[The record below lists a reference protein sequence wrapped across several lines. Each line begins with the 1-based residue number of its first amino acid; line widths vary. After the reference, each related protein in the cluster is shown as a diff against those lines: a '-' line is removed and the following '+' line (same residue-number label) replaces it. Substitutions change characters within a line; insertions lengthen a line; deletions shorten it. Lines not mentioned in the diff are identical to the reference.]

1 MLNLSSSSVENDV
14 LERTYAS
21 FDMLGHKHKGE
32 RLRFGMLAVFA
43 VMLVLAFLPWTQNI
57 QTEGRVT
64 MRSALKRPQTVQ
76 SAIPG
81 RISAWYVQEG
91 DHVTAGDTL
100 LTLTEVKAEYSDP
113 ALVERTREQVA
124 AKTSSQQAY
133 SDKAAA
139 LADQQHALREARD
152 FKLASAENAI
162 EQARLTVT
170 SDSAKKVAVETDL
183 NVAQRQ
189 MARYDTLFLR
199 GLVSRTE
206 LEERLQAWQKAQA
219 EFTAAANKLDISR
232 RSLTNAALAQST
244 VASEFADKLAKAE
257 SERQTALSGE
267 AEARGEVAK
276 LRNQL
281 ANNEARTAFHVVRAP
296 QSGRIAQALR
306 SGVGETVKEGSDLLT
321 IVPDDGDL
329 AVEMY
334 VSPMDLPLLQVGNE
348 VRFLFDGWPSIVF
361 AGWPE
366 ATYGTFPGEVV
377 AIDQVISENGMY
389 RVVVAPHSEQ
399 QPWPEALRAGGGARG
414 IALLQRVP
422 VWYEVWRQL
431 NGFPPDFYAPD
442 PAQSQPKGGQVSKKP
457 QIKIS

>member
-1 MLNLSSSSVENDV
+1 
-14 LERTYAS
+14 
-21 FDMLGHKHKGE
+21 
-32 RLRFGMLAVFA
+32 
-43 VMLVLAFLPWTQNI
+43 
-57 QTEGRVT
+57 
-64 MRSALKRPQTVQ
+64 
-76 SAIPG
+76 
-81 RISAWYVQEG
+81 
-91 DHVTAGDTL
+91 
-100 LTLTEVKAEYSDP
+100 
-113 ALVERTREQVA
+113 VERTREQVA

-170 SDSAKKVAVETDL
+170 SDSAKKVAAETDL

-206 LEERLQAWQKAQA
+206 LEKRLQAWQKAQA

-442 PAQSQPKGGQVSKKP
+442 PAKSQPKGGQVSKKP

>member
-1 MLNLSSSSVENDV
+1 MLNLSSSSVEKDV
-14 LERTYAS
+14 LDRRYVS
-21 FDMLGHKHKGE
+21 
-32 RLRFGMLAVFA
+32 FGMLDHRHAGKRLRRG
-43 VMLVLAFLPWTQNI
+43 MLGVLIVLLILAFLPWTQNI

-81 RISAWYVQEG
+81 RISSWYVQEG
-91 DHVTAGDTL
+91 DHVAAGDTL

-113 ALVERTREQVA
+113 ALVERTAEQVD
-124 AKTSSQQAY
+124 AKSSSQQAY
-133 SDKAAA
+133 LDKALA
-139 LADQQHALREARD
+139 LAEQQQALREARD
-152 FKLASAENAI
+152 FKLAAADNAV
-162 EQARLTVT
+162 EQAKLAVT
-170 SDSAKKVAVETDL
+170 SDSAKKVAADL
-183 NVAQRQ
+183 DLQVALSQ
-189 MARYDTLFLR
+189 MTRYDTLFAK
-199 GLVSRTE
+199 GLISRTE
-206 LEERLQAWQKAQA
+206 LEKRLQVWQKAQA
-219 EFTAAANKLDISR
+219 NFTSAANDLDFSR
-232 RSLTNAALAQST
+232 RSLTNAVLNQST

-257 SERQTALSGE
+257 SERQAALSGE

-281 ANNEARTAFHVVRAP
+281 ANYEARTAFHVVRAP

-334 VSPMDLPLLQVGNE
+334 VSPLDLPLLHVGNE

-377 AIDQVISENGMY
+377 AIDQVISDNGKY
-389 RVVVAPHSEQ
+389 RVVVAPNSDEY
-399 QPWPEALRAGGGARG
+399 PWPEALRAGGGARG
-414 IALLQRVP
+414 IALLERVP

-431 NGFPPDFYAPD
+431 NGFPPDFYSPNTTENET
-442 PAQSQPKGGQVSKKP
+442 K
-457 QIKIS
+457 

>member
-1 MLNLSSSSVENDV
+1 MLNLSSSSVEKDV
-14 LERTYAS
+14 LDRRYVS
-21 FDMLGHKHKGE
+21 FSMLDHRHAGKRLRRGMLGV
-32 RLRFGMLAVFA
+32 LIVL
-43 VMLVLAFLPWTQNI
+43 LILAFLPWTQNI

-81 RISAWYVQEG
+81 RISSWYVQEG
-91 DHVTAGDTL
+91 DHVAAGDTL

-113 ALVERTREQVA
+113 ALVERTAEQVD
-124 AKTSSQQAY
+124 AKSSSQQAY
-133 SDKAAA
+133 LDKALA
-139 LADQQHALREARD
+139 LAEQQQALREARD
-152 FKLASAENAI
+152 FKLAAADNAV
-162 EQARLTVT
+162 EQAKLAVT
-170 SDSAKKVAVETDL
+170 SDSAKKVAADL
-183 NVAQRQ
+183 DLQVAQSQ
-189 MARYDTLFLR
+189 MTRYDTLFAK
-199 GLVSRTE
+199 GLISRTE
-206 LEERLQAWQKAQA
+206 LEKRLQVWQKAQA
-219 EFTAAANKLDISR
+219 NFTSAANDLDFSR
-232 RSLTNAALAQST
+232 RSLTNAVLNQST

-257 SERQTALSGE
+257 SERQAALSGE

-281 ANNEARTAFHVVRAP
+281 ANYEARTAFHVVRAP

-334 VSPMDLPLLQVGNE
+334 VSPLDLPLLHVGNE

-377 AIDQVISENGMY
+377 AIDQVISDNGKY
-389 RVVVAPHSEQ
+389 RVVVAPNSNEY
-399 QPWPEALRAGGGARG
+399 PWPEALRAGGGARG
-414 IALLQRVP
+414 IALLERVP

-431 NGFPPDFYAPD
+431 NGFPPDFYSPNTTENET
-442 PAQSQPKGGQVSKKP
+442 K
-457 QIKIS
+457 

>member
-1 MLNLSSSSVENDV
+1 MLNLSSSSVEKDV
-14 LERTYAS
+14 LDRRYVS
-21 FDMLGHKHKGE
+21 FSMLDHRHAGKRLRRGMLGV
-32 RLRFGMLAVFA
+32 LIVL
-43 VMLVLAFLPWTQNI
+43 LILAFLPWTQNI

-81 RISAWYVQEG
+81 RISSWYVQEG
-91 DHVTAGDTL
+91 DHVAAGDTL

-113 ALVERTREQVA
+113 ALVERTAEQVD
-124 AKTSSQQAY
+124 AKSSSQQAY
-133 SDKAAA
+133 LDKALA
-139 LADQQHALREARD
+139 LAEQQQALREARD
-152 FKLASAENAI
+152 FKLAAADNAV
-162 EQARLTVT
+162 EQAKLAVT
-170 SDSAKKVAVETDL
+170 SDSAKKVAADL
-183 NVAQRQ
+183 DLQVAQSQ
-189 MARYDTLFLR
+189 MTRYDTLFAK
-199 GLVSRTE
+199 GLISRTE
-206 LEERLQAWQKAQA
+206 LEKRLQVWQKAQA
-219 EFTAAANKLDISR
+219 NFTSAANDLDFSR
-232 RSLTNAALAQST
+232 RSLTNAVLNQST

-257 SERQTALSGE
+257 SERQAALSGE

-281 ANNEARTAFHVVRAP
+281 ANYEARTAFHVVRAP

-334 VSPMDLPLLQVGNE
+334 VSPLDLPLLHVGNE

-377 AIDQVISENGMY
+377 AIDQVISDNGKY
-389 RVVVAPHSEQ
+389 RVVVAPNSDEY
-399 QPWPEALRAGGGARG
+399 PWPKALRAGGGARG
-414 IALLQRVP
+414 IALLERVP

-431 NGFPPDFYAPD
+431 NGFPPDFYSPNITENET
-442 PAQSQPKGGQVSKKP
+442 K
-457 QIKIS
+457 

>member
-1 MLNLSSSSVENDV
+1 MLNLSSSSVEKDV
-14 LERTYAS
+14 LDRRYVS
-21 FDMLGHKHKGE
+21 FSMLDHRHAGKRLRRGMLGV
-32 RLRFGMLAVFA
+32 LIVL
-43 VMLVLAFLPWTQNI
+43 LILAFLPWTQNI

-81 RISAWYVQEG
+81 RISSWYVQEG
-91 DHVTAGDTL
+91 DHVAAGDTL

-113 ALVERTREQVA
+113 ALVERTAEQVD
-124 AKTSSQQAY
+124 AKSSSQQAY
-133 SDKAAA
+133 LDKALA
-139 LADQQHALREARD
+139 LAEQQQALREARD
-152 FKLASAENAI
+152 FKLAAADNAV
-162 EQARLTVT
+162 EQAKLAVT
-170 SDSAKKVAVETDL
+170 SDSAKKVAADL
-183 NVAQRQ
+183 DLQVAQSQ
-189 MARYDTLFLR
+189 MTRYDTLFAK
-199 GLVSRTE
+199 GLISRTE
-206 LEERLQAWQKAQA
+206 LEKRLQVWQKAQA
-219 EFTAAANKLDISR
+219 NFTSAANDLDFSR
-232 RSLTNAALAQST
+232 RSLTNAVLNQST

-257 SERQTALSGE
+257 SERQAALSGE

-281 ANNEARTAFHVVRAP
+281 ANYEARTAFHVVRAP

-329 AVEMY
+329 AVEMF
-334 VSPMDLPLLQVGNE
+334 VSPLDLPLLHVGNE

-377 AIDQVISENGMY
+377 AIDQVISDNGKY
-389 RVVVAPHSEQ
+389 RVVVAPNSDEY
-399 QPWPEALRAGGGARG
+399 PWPEALRAGGGARG
-414 IALLQRVP
+414 IALLERVP

-431 NGFPPDFYAPD
+431 NGFPPDFYSPNITENET
-442 PAQSQPKGGQVSKKP
+442 K
-457 QIKIS
+457 

>member
-1 MLNLSSSSVENDV
+1 MLNLSPSSIEKDV
-14 LERTYAS
+14 LDRRYVS
-21 FDMLGHKHKGE
+21 FQMLGHKHAGK
-32 RLRFGMLAVFA
+32 RLRRGMLAVFV

-64 MRSALKRPQTVQ
+64 MRSAFKRPQTVQ

-81 RISAWYVQEG
+81 RIASWYVQEG
-91 DHVTAGDTL
+91 DHVNAGDTL

-113 ALVERTREQVA
+113 ALVERTEEQVD
-124 AKTSSQQAY
+124 AKASSRQAY
-133 SDKAAA
+133 LEKA
-139 LADQQHALREARD
+139 LALEDQQRALKEARD
-152 FKLASAENAI
+152 FKLAAAANAV
-162 EQARLTVT
+162 EQARLSVT
-170 SDSAKKVAVETDL
+170 SDSAKQVAASIDL
-183 NVAQRQ
+183 DVAQRQ
-189 MARYDTLFLR
+189 MNRYDTLFAQ
-199 GLVSRTE
+199 GLISRTD
-206 LEERLQAWQKAQA
+206 LEKRLQTWQKAEA
-219 EFTAAANKLDISR
+219 SFTSAANTLNISR
-232 RSLTNAALAQST
+232 RALTNAVLNQST
-244 VASEFADKLAKAE
+244 LASEFADKLAKVE
-257 SERQTALSGE
+257 SERQAALSGE

-281 ANNEARTAFHVVRAP
+281 ANYEARTAFHVIRAP

-306 SGVGETVKEGSDLLT
+306 SGVGETVKEGSDVLT

-334 VSPMDLPLLQVGNE
+334 VSPMDLPLLHVGNE

-389 RVVVAPHSEQ
+389 RVVVAPHSDTE
-399 QPWPEALRAGGGARG
+399 PWPEALRAGGGARG
-414 IALLQRVP
+414 IALLHRVP

-431 NGFPPDFYAPD
+431 NGFPPDFYAAED
-442 PAQSQPKGGQVSKKP
+442 AAKKEKPAQKPKVK
-457 QIKIS
+457 IK